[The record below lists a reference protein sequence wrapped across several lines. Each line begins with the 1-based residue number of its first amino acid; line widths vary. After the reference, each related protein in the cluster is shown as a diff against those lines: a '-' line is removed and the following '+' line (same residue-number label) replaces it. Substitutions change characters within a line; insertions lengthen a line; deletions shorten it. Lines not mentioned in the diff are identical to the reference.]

1 MQDAKV
7 KYAKDKNG
15 RKVIVMNEI
24 IFYGKRRLPWK
35 DVKKY
40 LKKYIGEI
48 VKIEETE
55 ERIHILSDFPDE
67 YTGSQDTLK
76 VKGANAKAKAN
87 AVQGIKEMVSISRK
101 TKEMKNY
108 KNKNSKKAKY
118 GWYRYLTRFALPV
131 MTEDNVIER
140 YNIYIATIVVRKS
153 KSGKLFLY
161 DLVNIKKE
169 DSVDF
174 FA

>member
-1 MQDAKV
+1 MQDVKV
-7 KYAKDKNG
+7 KYAKDKKG

-87 AVQGIKEMVSISRK
+87 AVQGIKEMVSISKK

-169 DSVDF
+169 DSVEF
-174 FA
+174 FS

>member
-67 YTGSQDTLK
+67 YTGSQDTIK
-76 VKGANAKAKAN
+76 VKGANAKAKPN

-140 YNIYIATIVVRKS
+140 YNVYIATIVVRKS

-161 DLVNIKKE
+161 DFVNVKKE

>member
-1 MQDAKV
+1 MSENKQT
-7 KYAKDKNG
+7 N
-15 RKVIVMNEI
+15 N
-24 IFYGKRRLPWK
+24 
-35 DVKKY
+35 
-40 LKKYIGEI
+40 
-48 VKIEETE
+48 KIEETE

-87 AVQGIKEMVSISRK
+87 AVQGIKEMVSISKK

-140 YNIYIATIVVRKS
+140 YNVYIATIVIRKS

-161 DLVNIKKE
+161 DFVNVKKE